1 MHAPP
6 LSTFL
11 GAKTA
16 GQDAHATRAPVDPS
30 ARKTTVLAR
39 TVLASASP
47 GGTGQRA
54 PKSYASLLAASM
66 VVAWTARA
74 TAKTAGVERLAPDTR
89 ATKHVRLTDAASTTT
104 ACARVVGPA
113 RTAQSPSVPA
123 TAAITAR
130 APAMG
135 HVSALATTVAQLV
148 PNATPTTSL
157 DPTATSRVVR
167 TTALNTDS
175 ARRAAVTAKQGMWA
189 GHAR

>member
-1 MHAPP
+1 
-6 LSTFL
+6 
-11 GAKTA
+11 
-16 GQDAHATRAPVDPS
+16 
-30 ARKTTVLAR
+30 
-39 TVLASASP
+39 
-47 GGTGQRA
+47 
-54 PKSYASLLAASM
+54 M
-66 VVAWTARA
+66 VVAWTASA
-74 TAKTAGVERLAPDTR
+74 TAKTAGAERLAPDTR

-148 PNATPTTSL
+148 PNATPTTLL

-167 TTALNTDS
+167 TTALTTDS
-175 ARRAAVTAKQGMWA
+175 ARRAAVTAKQGTWA